1 MTERQRILM
10 ETTAVSDKAE
20 SLLRGLQEAKAR
32 SDKFLADSKQVDQLR
47 LVTGRSS
54 MDNAIVSAQRMVE
67 TLNRAL
73 EGFKNSITDEDI
85 AAAYEPETVGRERN

>member
-10 ETTAVSDKAE
+10 ETTAVRDKAE

-32 SDKFLADSKQVDQLR
+32 SDKFLSESRQVDQLR

-54 MDNAIVSAQRMVE
+54 MDNAIISAQRMVE

-73 EGFKNSITDEDI
+73 ETFRTSLTDEDI
-85 AAAYEPETVGRERN
+85 AAAYEPETAGRERA